1 VFLPLVSQMIF
12 CGAFYAWVGSPSKY
26 TLFSKV
32 DALEVKMICNRFL
45 RILGRWFHTYLYLS
59 LGADESQWVVMA
71 ACHGYLWHSWWLDT
85 LWVALIR
92 LWPHSLS
99 CHYQFVEISLQ
110 SHICVMVAGIHGA
123 VVLPWT
129 CVWLLQIASHF
140 FCACR
145 VWSLFWRK
153 HSSSLMCCQ
162 IWELYNLII
171 CSSLN

>member
-1 VFLPLVSQMIF
+1 MIF
-12 CGAFYAWVGSPSKY
+12 CGAFYAWVGSSSKS

-32 DALEVKMICNRFL
+32 DALEVKMICNFFL
-45 RILGRWFHTYLYLS
+45 RILGRWFHTYLYPS

-110 SHICVMVAGIHGA
+110 SHICVMVGGIHGA

-140 FCACR
+140 FCAYR
-145 VWSLFWRK
+145 VWFPFRRK

-171 CSSLN
+171 CSSLNYSQVNLKE